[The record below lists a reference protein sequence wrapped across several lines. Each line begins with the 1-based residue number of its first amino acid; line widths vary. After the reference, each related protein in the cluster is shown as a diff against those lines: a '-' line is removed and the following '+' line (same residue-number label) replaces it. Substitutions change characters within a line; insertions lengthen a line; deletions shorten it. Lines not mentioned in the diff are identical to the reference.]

1 MIEWGI
7 IAGKSGKEREKAM
20 VIKNAKILIGKA
32 FIDAGISFEKTITAI
47 GEIDGAADI
56 NGEDCYIVPGLVDI
70 HTHGAMGEDFSDGK
84 PEGMQPMADF
94 YAAHGVTSFLAT
106 TMTLKEETLTPA
118 MHTIR
123 DFRSGRGAK
132 CAGIHLEG
140 PFLCYAKRGA
150 QAAENL
156 HKPDTALFRRLNE
169 ASGGMVK
176 MVTVACEEEGAV
188 PFIREVSK
196 VCTVSLGHTTADY
209 DTAMKGFAAGASHA
223 THLYNG
229 MPSFLHRAPGVIG
242 AAFDAGAS
250 VELICDG
257 LHIHPAV
264 IRATH
269 RLFGDKLNLISDSLR
284 CTGMPDGDYELGGQ
298 PIIMKDGKA
307 TLLDGTLAG
316 SSISLLDA
324 VRNVVRFGLPL
335 ADAVYAASTAPA
347 LAAGLD
353 AGELRSGHPADLLV
367 LDKDL
372 GIKAVFVDGVM
383 QGQCP

>member
-1 MIEWGI
+1 
-7 IAGKSGKEREKAM
+7 M
-20 VIKNAKILIGKA
+20 VIKNAKVLIGKA
-32 FIDAGISFEKTITAI
+32 FIEADIEFDKTITSI
-47 GEIDGAADI
+47 GKSDAPGGMDGQ
-56 NGEDCYIVPGLVDI
+56 NCYVVPGLVDI
-70 HTHGAMGEDFSDGK
+70 HTHGAMGQDFSDGI
-84 PEGMQPMADF
+84 PEGLQPMADF

-106 TMTLKEETLTPA
+106 TMTLKEEVLAPA
-118 MHTIR
+118 MHAIR
-123 DFRSGRGAK
+123 DFKPSSGAK

-140 PFLCYAKRGA
+140 PFLSYAKRGA

-156 HKPDTALFRRLNE
+156 HKPDAALFRRLNE

-176 MVTVACEEEGAV
+176 MVTVACEEEGAM

-196 VCTVSLGHTTADY
+196 ICAVSLGHTAADY
-209 DTAMKGFAAGASHA
+209 DTAMAGFAAGASHA

-264 IRATH
+264 IRATYQ
-269 RLFGDKLNLISDSLR
+269 LFGDRLNLVSDSLR
-284 CTGMPDGDYELGGQ
+284 CTGMPDGNYELGGQ
-298 PIIMKDGKA
+298 PIVMKNGKA

-324 VRNVVRFGLPL
+324 VHNVVRFGLPL
-335 ADAVYAASTAPA
+335 ASAVYAASTAPA

-353 AGELRSGHPADLLV
+353 AGVLQAGRPADLLV
-367 LDKDL
+367 LDENL
-372 GIKAVFVDGVM
+372 SLKAVFVDGKV
-383 QGQCP
+383 QAGCP

>member
-1 MIEWGI
+1 ML
-7 IAGKSGKEREKAM
+7 
-20 VIKNAKILIGKA
+20 IKNAKVLIGKA
-32 FIDAGISFEKTITAI
+32 FIETDIEFDRTITAI
-47 GEIDGAADI
+47 GRTDAPGDLDGK
-56 NGEDCYIVPGLVDI
+56 NCYVVPGLVDI

-84 PEGMQPMADF
+84 PEGLQPMADF
-94 YAAHGVTSFLAT
+94 YASHGVTSYLAT

-118 MHTIR
+118 MHVIR
-123 DFRSGRGAK
+123 DFKPIRGAK
-132 CAGIHLEG
+132 CAGVHLEG

-156 HKPDTALFRRLNE
+156 HKPDAKLFHRLNE
-169 ASGGMVK
+169 ASGGEVK
-176 MVTVACEEEGAV
+176 LVTVACEEEGAM
-188 PFIREVSK
+188 PFIREVSQI
-196 VCTVSLGHTTADY
+196 CTVSLGHTTADY
-209 DTAMKGFAAGASHA
+209 DTAMAGFAAGASHA

-269 RLFGDKLNLISDSLR
+269 QLFGDRLNLISDSLR

-298 PIIMKDGKA
+298 PIVMKGGKA

-335 ADAVYAASTAPA
+335 AEAVYAASTAPA
-347 LAAGLD
+347 QAAGLN
-353 AGELRSGHPADLLV
+353 AGSLRAGCPADLLV
-367 LDKDL
+367 LGEDL
-372 GIKAVFVDGVM
+372 TLKAVYVDGVE
-383 QGQCP
+383 QNLRP